1 MSTKLSGYNKKAIFY
16 ANHIGIITATTKK
29 CIKIRSTT
37 ILFRAFFCCPSKNKK
52 ISIFFYQSTKLAYVV
67 RKKRERDCRI
77 AFIGGVLYNKLKS
90 RVSKS
95 NNNVV

>member
-16 ANHIGIITATTKK
+16 ANHIGIITATTNN
-29 CIKIRSTT
+29 IKNLYTTT

-52 ISIFFYQSTKLAYVV
+52 ISIFFLSEHTSLYAG
-67 RKKRERDCRI
+67 KKRDCLM